1 MRKCA
6 ALLLVLSLGGCGG
19 GGSSN
24 APTPPTTQPGP
35 TAASITVTQSS
46 QGQLCFS
53 PAAGFSYRLRLPIRI
68 SESAGLGA
76 NINFARLT
84 LFLRGVEVER
94 REIGSAAIIAGVG
107 TNRLNPRET
116 QNVIITF
123 DFNNDTFDS
132 SRLEINFSD
141 DRGNVH
147 NIAVPITNLTAQNSC
162 TI

>member
-1 MRKCA
+1 MRKSA
-6 ALLLVLSLGGCGG
+6 ALLLALSLAGCG
-19 GGSSN
+19 SDS
-24 APTPPTTQPGP
+24 PSTPPPPTLPPGP

-53 PAAGFSYRLRLPIRI
+53 PVAGFSYRLRLPLTIR
-68 SESAGLGA
+68 ESAGLGA

-84 LFLRGVEVER
+84 LFRAGVEVER

-107 TNRLNPRET
+107 TNRLNPSQT
-116 QNVIITF
+116 QNVIVTF

-147 NIAVPITNLTAQNSC
+147 NLTVTITDLVAQNNC